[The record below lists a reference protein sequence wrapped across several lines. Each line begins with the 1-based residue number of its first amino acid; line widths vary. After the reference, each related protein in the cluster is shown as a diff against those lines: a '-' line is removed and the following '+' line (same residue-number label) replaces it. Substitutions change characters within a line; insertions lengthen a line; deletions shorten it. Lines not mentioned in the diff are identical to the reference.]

1 MLSQNDLM
9 EIQRKMREA
18 EADTTPFTVIDGDG
32 NMSVVGDA
40 NKTEPKTYDYVVRFR
55 IPAQYKYLVSGG
67 EETLQEIVG
76 GKYIVTEV
84 AYPNV
89 CITPRMDIKIVNCLN
104 DLKPFLVEI
113 LEDGESKDRDKE
125 ELGKFVVSTLTND
138 AIMDAMY
145 NLVKTV
151 VGVDDALV
159 PMMMYDSVFENV
171 LNIIRDFP
179 EVINEEDFF
188 TGKRSLTKEKQENQ

>member
-55 IPAQYKYLVSGG
+55 IPAQYKDLVKGG
-67 EETLQEIVG
+67 EEIVG
-76 GKYIVTEV
+76 GKYIVAEV

-125 ELGKFVVSTLTND
+125 ELGKFVISTLTND

-151 VGVDDALV
+151 VGVDDVLV

-188 TGKRSLTKEKQENQ
+188 TGKRSSTKEKQENQ

>member
-55 IPAQYKYLVSGG
+55 IPAQYKDLVSGG
-67 EETLQEIVG
+67 EEIVG
-76 GKYIVTEV
+76 GKYIVAEV

-104 DLKPFLVEI
+104 DLRPFLVEI

>member
-9 EIQRKMREA
+9 EIQRKMREV
-18 EADTTPFTVIDGDG
+18 EADNTPFTVIDGDG

-55 IPAQYKYLVSGG
+55 IPAQYKDLVSGG
-67 EETLQEIVG
+67 EEIVG
-76 GKYIVTEV
+76 GKYVVTEV

-113 LEDGESKDRDKE
+113 LEDGESKDRSKE

-151 VGVDDALV
+151 VGVDEALV

>member
-55 IPAQYKYLVSGG
+55 IPAQYKDLVKGG
-67 EETLQEIVG
+67 EEIVG
-76 GKYIVTEV
+76 GKYIVAEV

-89 CITPRMDIKIVNCLN
+89 CITPRMDIKIIDCLN
-104 DLKPFLVEI
+104 ELKPFLVEI
-113 LEDGESKDRDKE
+113 LEDGESKDRSRE

-188 TGKRSLTKEKQENQ
+188 TGKRSSTKEKQENQ

>member
-55 IPAQYKYLVSGG
+55 IPAQYKDLVSGG
-67 EETLQEIVG
+67 EEIVG
-76 GKYIVTEV
+76 GKYIVAEV

>member
-40 NKTEPKTYDYVVRFR
+40 NKTESKTYDYVVRFR

-188 TGKRSLTKEKQENQ
+188 IGKRSLTKEKQENQ

>member
-55 IPAQYKYLVSGG
+55 IPAQYKDLVKGG
-67 EETLQEIVG
+67 EEIVG
-76 GKYIVTEV
+76 GKYIVAEV

>member
-1 MLSQNDLM
+1 MLTQSDLM

-18 EADTTPFTVIDGDG
+18 EADNTPFTVIDGGG

-55 IPAQYKYLVSGG
+55 IPAQYKDLVSGG
-67 EETLQEIVG
+67 EEIVG
-76 GKYIVTEV
+76 GKYVVAEV

-125 ELGKFVVSTLTND
+125 ELGKFVMSTLTND

-159 PMMMYDSVFENV
+159 PMMMYNSVFENV

-188 TGKRSLTKEKQENQ
+188 TGKRSSTKEKQESR

>member
-55 IPAQYKYLVSGG
+55 IPAQYKDLVSGG
-67 EETLQEIVG
+67 EEIVG
-76 GKYIVTEV
+76 GKYIVAEV
-84 AYPNV
+84 AYSNV

-188 TGKRSLTKEKQENQ
+188 TGKRSSTKEKQENQ

>member
-1 MLSQNDLM
+1 MLTQNDLL
-9 EIQRKMREA
+9 EIQKKMREA
-18 EADTTPFTVIDGDG
+18 ESDTTPFTVIDGDG
-32 NMSVVGDA
+32 NMSVVGDV

-55 IPAQYKYLVSGG
+55 IPAKYKNLVSGG
-67 EETLQEIVG
+67 EEIVG
-76 GKYIVTEV
+76 GKYVIAEV
-84 AYPNV
+84 AYPDV
-89 CITPRMDIKIVNCLN
+89 YITPRMDMIIVNCLN
-104 DLKPFLVEI
+104 ELKPFLVEI
-113 LEDGESKDRDKE
+113 FDDGESKDRSRE
-125 ELGKFVVSTLTND
+125 ELGKFVMSTLTNN

-151 VGVDDALV
+151 VGVDEALA

-188 TGKRSLTKEKQENQ
+188 TGKPSSIKEKQEKQ

>member
-18 EADTTPFTVIDGDG
+18 EADTTPFAVIDGDG

-55 IPAQYKYLVSGG
+55 IPAQYKDLVSGG
-67 EETLQEIVG
+67 EEIVG
-76 GKYIVTEV
+76 GKYIVAEV